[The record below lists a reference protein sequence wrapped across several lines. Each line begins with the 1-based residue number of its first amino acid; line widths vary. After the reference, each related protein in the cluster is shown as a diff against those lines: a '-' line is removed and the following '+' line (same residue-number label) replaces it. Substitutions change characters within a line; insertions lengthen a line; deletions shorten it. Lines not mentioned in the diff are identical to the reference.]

1 MERPA
6 RGLAPAA
13 GESRQPLIAG
23 AKAKYVVGVRQKT
36 GASFETAAPVGFRQI
51 AVKGTKILL
60 NGEPVFFKGA

>member
-1 MERPA
+1 
-6 RGLAPAA
+6 
-13 GESRQPLIAG
+13 LIAG

-36 GASFETAAPVGFRQI
+36 GASFETTAPVGFRQI